1 MCWIEFCRGG
11 RPVNLPMT
19 QRTKRSL
26 TQLEETVPWFSWMVL
41 LTATSHAVISV
52 HLTATSLQQISLF
65 SDVNQRRIIHNIK
78 FTKLNQH
85 NIFGGLS
92 LFNGPYSLPMTMK
105 SLCAQQPFLRKPGSA
120 SPKNLQCTTWLSAW
134 LSVLSRCFQGKA
146 RRDPDVQGEQPTLVA

>member
-1 MCWIEFCRGG
+1 
-11 RPVNLPMT
+11 
-19 QRTKRSL
+19 
-26 TQLEETVPWFSWMVL
+26 MVL
-41 LTATSHAVISV
+41 LTATFHAVISV
-52 HLTATSLQQISLF
+52 HLTSSNNYQNWQATSLQQISLF

-85 NIFGGLS
+85 NIFGSLS
-92 LFNGPYSLPMTMK
+92 LLNGPYSLPMK
-105 SLCAQQPFLRKPGSA
+105 SLCAQQPSLRKPGSA